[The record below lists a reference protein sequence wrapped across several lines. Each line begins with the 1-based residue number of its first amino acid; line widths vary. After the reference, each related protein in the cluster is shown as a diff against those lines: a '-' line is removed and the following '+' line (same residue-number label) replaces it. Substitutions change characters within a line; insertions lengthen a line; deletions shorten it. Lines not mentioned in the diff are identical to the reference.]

1 MAPKFQ
7 NVRNEDVRAIKD
19 ASGKSK
25 HTKKHIT
32 LWGRRKKDISRK
44 NSEGVGLG
52 GESEGERR
60 SFLSPSPSLPPYF
73 FPSFSDFAPTP
84 LSERLEQ
91 TNTNKDSNR

>member
-1 MAPKFQ
+1 MLGMK
-7 NVRNEDVRAIKD
+7 K
-19 ASGKSK
+19 
-25 HTKKHIT
+25 KKHIT

-44 NSEGVGLG
+44 NIEGVGLG
-52 GESEGERR
+52 SESEGERR

-84 LSERLEQ
+84 LSERLEP